1 MPLFPAA
8 QGEGARRASSA
19 SDSLASRRGTIGFA
33 ASLADEE
40 AAMNGTLDLE
50 GQRVWV
56 VGAGG
61 GGIGTAV
68 CGDLSGAGAHVVA
81 IDRDEDCLLYTS
93 PSPRD
98 KRQSRMPSSA

>member
-1 MPLFPAA
+1 
-8 QGEGARRASSA
+8 
-19 SDSLASRRGTIGFA
+19 
-33 ASLADEE
+33 
-40 AAMNGTLDLE
+40 MNGTLDLE

-81 IDRDEDCLLYTS
+81 IDRDEEALGPTLDVCPGPVSAEVLDAGEPDALL
-93 PSPRD
+93 RLA
-98 KRQSRMPSSA
+98 RRWICRGFR